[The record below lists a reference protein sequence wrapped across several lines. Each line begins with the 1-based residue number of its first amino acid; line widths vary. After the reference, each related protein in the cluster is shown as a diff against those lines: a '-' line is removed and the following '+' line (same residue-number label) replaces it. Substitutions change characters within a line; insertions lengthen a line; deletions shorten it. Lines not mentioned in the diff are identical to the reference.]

1 MEAMEECNEGR
12 SGNQNEKIVTFSQTM
27 SFRYEYLDEEG
38 NTHLWLVG
46 LNSDALSDY
55 GYAEYIKDTNGLWVG
70 GYSARVNIEP
80 NGHTSAQW
88 LETAKKELGIPW

>member
-1 MEAMEECNEGR
+1 MEECNEGR
-12 SGNQNEKIVTFSQTM
+12 SGNQNEKIVTFSQTK
-27 SFRYEYLDEEG
+27 SFPYEYLDEEG